1 MDSIQPIEATSN
13 NLSKFYATSRDYW
26 AKIPATVNGMLGG
39 YDYVSKNDI
48 RQSQV
53 FLDSLLKNTKMD
65 KNLALDCGAGIGRVS
80 KFLLLRN
87 FEGVDMVDVTESFI
101 EKAKEYLGQE
111 AKLVRNFFVSG
122 LESFIP
128 ERNTYDCIW
137 IQWVTGY
144 LDDKDLMDFF
154 KRCKSALKPN
164 GLCVLKDNVSR
175 GEREFDKEDSSY
187 TRPLQEILNLILK
200 ADMTIV
206 ANEKQTKFPAE
217 LYEVRLIAFK

>member
-1 MDSIQPIEATSN
+1 MNSKEPVESTCQDLT
-13 NLSKFYATSRDYW
+13 KFYETSRDYW

-48 RQSQV
+48 RQSQE
-53 FLDSLLKNTKMD
+53 FLDNLFENTKMG
-65 KNLALDCGAGIGRVS
+65 KQVAIDCGAGIGRVS

-87 FEGVDMVDVTESFI
+87 FDTIDMVDVTESFI

-111 AKLVRNFFVSG
+111 AKRVNNFFVSG
-122 LESFIP
+122 LESFYP
-128 ERNTYDCIW
+128 GQNTYDCIW

-144 LDDKDLMDFF
+144 LNDKDLVDFF
-154 KRCKSALKPN
+154 KRCKLALKPN
-164 GLCVLKDNVSR
+164 GLCVVKDNVAR

-200 ADMTIV
+200 ADMTIIS
-206 ANEKQTKFPAE
+206 NEKQKKFPAE